1 MYIRPVAP
9 TDIDALC
16 TMAKNSGVGV
26 TTLPDNRQKM
36 QAKLDKAVASF
47 NRELPEKDRL
57 YLFAMID
64 PASDDIAG
72 ICALE
77 ASIGHDDIWYN
88 YHIGKTVHASK
99 DIGVHKITKT
109 LYLSNDLT
117 GSSEICTLFL
127 MPDFRKNQN
136 GQLLSKSRYMFLA
149 EFRELFDR
157 DIIAEMR
164 GFSDEQGHSPVW
176 ESLGRHFF
184 QMEFSDADYLTG
196 LGNKAFIAELMPKF
210 PIYVPMLS
218 KDAQEAIGKVHPDT
232 EPALAML
239 KAEGFDFNGYVDIFD
254 GGPTVTARIANI
266 RAVKDSELYTVA
278 VQDETPAPDL
288 TRKDGLTLVSNR
300 RFDDY
305 RVSMISTAA
314 IDGTTLHLSTAQA
327 RDLQVAAGDSVRAVA
342 LRPRRP
348 SDD

>member
-1 MYIRPVAP
+1 MYIRPVRP
-9 TDIDALC
+9 SDIDALC
-16 TMAKNSGVGV
+16 EMAKNSGVGV
-26 TTLPDNRQKM
+26 TSLPDNRQKM
-36 QAKLDKAVASF
+36 QTKLDKAVASF
-47 NRELPEKDRL
+47 NKEVPESERL

-64 PASDDIAG
+64 PSNDAMAG

-88 YHIGKTVHASK
+88 YHVGKTVHASK
-99 DIGVHKITKT
+99 DIGVHKITET

-127 MPDFRKNQN
+127 MPDYRKNQN

-149 EFRELFDR
+149 EFQQLFGR

-164 GFSDEQGHSPVW
+164 GYSDDEGRSPFW

-196 LGNKAFIAELMPKF
+196 LGNKVFIAELMPKF

-218 KDAQEAIGKVHPDT
+218 ADARKAIGRVHPHT

-239 KAEGFDFNGYVDIFD
+239 QAEGFEFNGYVDIFD
-254 GGPTVTARIANI
+254 GGPTVSSRIKNI
-266 RAVKDSELYTVA
+266 RAVKESRLFEVSINDQAATA
-278 VQDETPAPDL
+278 DL
-288 TRKDGLTLVSNR
+288 SRKDGLTLVCNR
-300 RFDDY
+300 RFEDY
-305 RVSMISTAA
+305 RVILVNTANLSEST
-314 IDGTTLHLSTAQA
+314 LQLSTEQA
-327 RDLQVAAGDSVRAVA
+327 RQLDIKAGDSVRAVA
-342 LRPRRP
+342 LRPQETHA
-348 SDD
+348 

>member
-1 MYIRPVAP
+1 MYIRPVNP
-9 TDIDALC
+9 DDIDALC
-16 TMAKNSGVGV
+16 TMARNSGVGV

-47 NRELPEKDRL
+47 REELPEKDRL

-64 PASDDIAG
+64 PTSEELVG

-88 YHIGKTVHASK
+88 YHVGRTVHSSR
-99 DIGVHKITKT
+99 DIGVHKITRT

-127 MPDFRKNQN
+127 MPDYRKNQN
-136 GQLLSKSRYMFLA
+136 GQMLSKSRYLFLA
-149 EFRELFDR
+149 EFQQLFGR

-164 GFSDEQGHSPVW
+164 GFSDENGQSPFW

-218 KDAQEAIGKVHPDT
+218 KEAQDVIGKVHPDT

-239 KAEGFDFNGYVDIFD
+239 QAEGFDFNGYVDIFD
-254 GGPTVTARIANI
+254 GGPTVSSRIKNI
-266 RAVKDSELYTVA
+266 RAVKESSLYTVEIREE
-278 VQDETPAPDL
+278 VPVPDL
-288 TRKDGLTLVSNR
+288 TSKEGLSLVSNR

-305 RVSMISTAA
+305 RVTMVNTGALSEST
-314 IDGTTLHLSTAQA
+314 LYLSAAQA
-327 RDLQVAAGDSVRAVA
+327 ENLNVSNGDSVRAVA
-342 LRPRRP
+342 LRPRRN

>member
-1 MYIRPVAP
+1 MYIRPVIPA
-9 TDIDALC
+9 DIDYLC

-47 NRELPEKDRL
+47 NKELPEKDRL

-64 PASDDIAG
+64 PAAKDIAG

-88 YHIGKTVHASK
+88 YHVGKTVHSSK
-99 DIGVHKITKT
+99 DIGVHKITQT

-127 MPDFRKNQN
+127 MPDYRKNQN
-136 GQLLSKSRYMFLA
+136 GQLLSKSRYLFLA
-149 EFRELFDR
+149 EFQELFGR
-157 DIIAEMR
+157 TIIAEMR
-164 GFSDEQGHSPVW
+164 GYSDEYGQSPFW

-210 PIYVPMLS
+210 PIYAPMLS
-218 KDAQEAIGKVHPDT
+218 PEAQRVIGQVHPDT

-239 KAEGFDFNGYVDIFD
+239 RAEGFDFNGYVDIFD
-254 GGPTVTARIANI
+254 GGPTVSARIADI
-266 RAVKDSELYTVA
+266 RAVKDSRTVDA
-278 VQDETPAPDL
+278 EIQSDVPEPDL

-300 RFDDY
+300 RFEDY
-305 RVSMISTAA
+305 RVVLVNSAA
-314 IDGTTLHLSTAQA
+314 VKDSTLHLSAAQA
-327 RDLQVAAGDSVRAVA
+327 EHLNVGNGDSVRAVA
-342 LRPRRP
+342 LRPRRS
-348 SDD
+348 SDA

>member
-1 MYIRPVAP
+1 MYIRPVVPA
-9 TDIDALC
+9 DIEYLC

-47 NRELPEKDRL
+47 NKELPEKDRL

-64 PASDDIAG
+64 PATKDIAG

-88 YHIGKTVHASK
+88 YHVGKTVHSSK
-99 DIGVHKITKT
+99 DIGVHKTTKT

-127 MPDFRKNQN
+127 MPDYRKNQN
-136 GQLLSKSRYMFLA
+136 GQLLSKSRYLFLA
-149 EFRELFDR
+149 EFPELFGR

-164 GFSDEQGHSPVW
+164 GYSDENGQSPFW

-196 LGNKAFIAELMPKF
+196 LGNKVFIAELMPKF
-210 PIYVPMLS
+210 PIFAPMLS
-218 KDAQEAIGKVHPDT
+218 KDAQDAIGKVHPDT

-254 GGPTVTARIANI
+254 GGPTVSARIENI
-266 RAVKDSELYTVA
+266 RAVRESQLYQVE
-278 VQDETPAPDL
+278 VLPEVPEPDL
-288 TRKDGLTLVSNR
+288 TRKNGLTLVSNR
-300 RFDDY
+300 RFEDY
-305 RVSMISTAA
+305 RVAMINSDA
-314 IDGTTLHLSTAQA
+314 INGATLHLSTAQA
-327 RDLQVAAGDSVRAVA
+327 EHLNVGNGDSVRAVA

>member
-16 TMAKNSGVGV
+16 TMAKHSGVGV

-64 PASDDIAG
+64 PDNDDIAG

-88 YHIGKTVHASK
+88 YHVGKTVHASK

-127 MPDFRKNQN
+127 MPEYRQNQN
-136 GQLLSKSRYMFLA
+136 GQLLSKSRYLFLA
-149 EFRELFDR
+149 EFRELFGR

-164 GFSDEQGHSPVW
+164 GFSDAQGRSPVW

-184 QMEFSDADYLTG
+184 QMKFSDADYLTG

-218 KDAQEAIGKVHPDT
+218 EDAQAAIGRVHPDT
-232 EPALAML
+232 EPALSML
-239 KAEGFDFNGYVDIFD
+239 RAEGFDFNGYVDIFD
-254 GGPTVTARIANI
+254 GGPTVTAHIGNI
-266 RAVKDSELYTVA
+266 RAVKDSQPYRVA
-278 VQDETPAPDL
+278 VHKDTPAPDL
-288 TRKDGLTLVSNR
+288 TRKEGLTLVSNR
-300 RFDDY
+300 RFENY
-305 RVSMISTAA
+305 RVSLINTAA
-314 IDGTTLHLSTAQA
+314 LDGTTVHLSTAQA
-327 RDLQVAAGDSVRAVA
+327 GNLQVAAGDSVRAVA